1 MKRMTALL
9 LAALLCLCLCLAG
22 CGKQQGMEEIP
33 HENPPQE
40 TAGTEKEPDRTQQDG
55 GSPAQSNSPAP
66 SGSPAQSG
74 PAQSSPAP
82 SGNTAAQSAE
92 TPQQS
97 PDLAGP
103 WHLDSG
109 KNDLAAFADSPDLF
123 PGYGEWGA
131 SMEIR
136 SDGQMS
142 WYIGAEGWHGTYTM
156 EDGVLHAQL
165 TSDLEG
171 SARSWD
177 FRISEEKETVML
189 EMDYKDRTVYWAYGD
204 QEDPAH
210 GGDKG

>member
-9 LAALLCLCLCLAG
+9 LAALLCLCLAG
-22 CGKQQGMEEIP
+22 CGKQQKAEESP
-33 HENPPQE
+33 RENPPQE
-40 TAGTEKEPDRTQQDG
+40 TTGTEKEPDRTQQEG
-55 GSPAQSNSPAP
+55 GSPAQSS
-66 SGSPAQSG
+66 

-142 WYIGAEGWHGTYTM
+142 WYIGAEGWHGTYTV